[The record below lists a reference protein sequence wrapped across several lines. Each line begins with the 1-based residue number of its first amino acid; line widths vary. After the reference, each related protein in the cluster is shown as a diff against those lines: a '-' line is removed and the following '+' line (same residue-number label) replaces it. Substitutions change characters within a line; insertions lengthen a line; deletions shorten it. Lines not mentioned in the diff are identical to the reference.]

1 MLALDNLKGS
11 KNYKLFAKVYSD
23 LGDIC
28 LVQSEYEDAKEKYN
42 KAIEYC
48 NLSGDVKEALYSNID
63 LGKTYRSQK
72 EFVKARALFLE
83 SYESTSDSLLKGVAL
98 QEIGI
103 NFYYENK
110 FDSAVFYLK
119 SSLIYPYIKYAQ
131 ALRNYHLSDSYYEL
145 KLYDSACVYANNALA
160 YLGTFYTRRECYRI
174 LANTSYL
181 KGDYKTMASY
191 MTYYQSMTDSVRK
204 IDIQTKSNVIENI
217 HQTTE
222 RISMT
227 KRWLWVSLSLIP
239 LFLFVAILIFFK
251 LRNRTKGAEVEL
263 EQKSEKLVEYE
274 QKLHSNHEQLKNN
287 LLFKMDEVRKREKAN
302 NRRMTLYEKQEF
314 ERKVFE
320 ECLYISDN
328 IAFNK
333 LMNFTFNNIVTKL
346 NRLNPELSRN
356 EVIYCCLVL
365 LDLNSQEI
373 ILIIDVQLSSLYKL
387 KQRLAQ
393 KLGLNSSTDVFP
405 FLRNLWIS

>member
-1 MLALDNLKGS
+1 
-11 KNYKLFAKVYSD
+11 
-23 LGDIC
+23 
-28 LVQSEYEDAKEKYN
+28 
-42 KAIEYC
+42 
-48 NLSGDVKEALYSNID
+48 
-63 LGKTYRSQK
+63 
-72 EFVKARALFLE
+72 
-83 SYESTSDSLLKGVAL
+83 
-98 QEIGI
+98 
-103 NFYYENK
+103 
-110 FDSAVFYLK
+110 
-119 SSLIYPYIKYAQ
+119 
-131 ALRNYHLSDSYYEL
+131 
-145 KLYDSACVYANNALA
+145 
-160 YLGTFYTRRECYRI
+160 
-174 LANTSYL
+174 
-181 KGDYKTMASY
+181 
-191 MTYYQSMTDSVRK
+191 
-204 IDIQTKSNVIENI
+204 
-217 HQTTE
+217 
-222 RISMT
+222 MT
-227 KRWLWVSLSLIP
+227 KRWLLVSLSLIP
-239 LFLFVAILIFFK
+239 LFLFVGILIFFK

-287 LLFKMDEVRKREKAN
+287 LLFKMDEVRKRERVN
-302 NRRMTLYEKQEF
+302 NKRMTLYEKQEF

-333 LMNFTFNNIVTKL
+333 LMNFTFNNIVIKL

-373 ILIIDVQLSSLYKL
+373 ILILDVQLSSLYKL